1 MSSLLDSHVIIQT
14 FGSLAVF
21 GVALIIFLETATI
34 FGSFLPGDSL
44 LFILG
49 LTLATWLSEFP
60 IWFAIPIVL
69 AAAIAG
75 AEVGYWFGKKVGPK
89 LFKQRKTFFFNEGTV
104 VRTKKFFNQYGSR
117 SIILSRFV
125 PGLRALIPMLAA
137 ITDFDKKQFLR
148 LNIIGGAIWV
158 VGLVGAGYGLG
169 QIPFVEKNIELFVIG
184 FVIVSSLPLPFEI
197 LREKLKQRK
206 SSQSA

>member
-1 MSSLLDSHVIIQT
+1 MLDSHLLIQS

-60 IWFAIPIVL
+60 VWLAIPIVL
-69 AAAIAG
+69 VGAISGSEA
-75 AEVGYWFGKKVGPK
+75 GYWFGKKVGPK

-104 VRTKKFFNQYGSR
+104 VRTKQFFHHYGAR
-117 SIILSRFV
+117 SIVLSRFV
-125 PGLRALIPMLAA
+125 PGLRALIPMFAA
-137 ITDFDKKQFLR
+137 ITQFDKKRFLK
-148 LNIIGGAIWV
+148 LNIIGGTVWV
-158 VGLVGAGYGLG
+158 VGLIGAGYGLG
-169 QIPFVEKNIELFVIG
+169 RIPFVENNIELFVIG
-184 FVIVSSLPLPFEI
+184 FVIISSLPLPFEI
-197 LREKLKQRK
+197 IREKIRQRRK
-206 SSQSA
+206 SVQS

>member
-1 MSSLLDSHVIIQT
+1 MLDSHLLIQS

-49 LTLATWLSEFP
+49 LTLATWLNEFP
-60 IWFAIPIVL
+60 VWIAIPIVL

-75 AEVGYWFGKKVGPK
+75 SEAGYWFGKKAGPK

-104 VRTKKFFNQYGSR
+104 VRTKKFFHHYGAR
-117 SIILSRFV
+117 SIVLSRFV
-125 PGLRALIPMLAA
+125 PGLRALIPMFAA
-137 ITDFDKKQFLR
+137 ITQFDKQRFLK
-148 LNIIGGAIWV
+148 LNIIGGSIWV

-169 QIPFVEKNIELFVIG
+169 HIPIVEENVELFVIG
-184 FVIVSSLPLPFEI
+184 FVILSSLPLPFEI
-197 LREKLKQRK
+197 IREKIRQRK
-206 SSQSA
+206 TSTRLQR

>member
-1 MSSLLDSHVIIQT
+1 MLDSHVIIQT

-60 IWFAIPIVL
+60 IWLAIPIVL

-75 AEVGYWFGKKVGPK
+75 SEVGYWFGKKVGPK

-104 VRTKKFFNQYGSR
+104 FRTKKFFAHYGSR

-137 ITDFDKKQFLR
+137 ISDFDKKQFLR

-169 QIPFVEKNIELFVIG
+169 QIPFVEENIELFVIS
-184 FVIVSSLPLPFEI
+184 FVIISSLPLPFEI

>member
-1 MSSLLDSHVIIQT
+1 MLDSHLLIQS

-60 IWFAIPIVL
+60 VWLAIPIVL
-69 AAAIAG
+69 VGAISGSEA
-75 AEVGYWFGKKVGPK
+75 GYWFGKKVGPK

-104 VRTKKFFNQYGSR
+104 VRTKQFFHHYGAR
-117 SIILSRFV
+117 SIVLSRFV
-125 PGLRALIPMLAA
+125 PGLRALIPMFAA
-137 ITDFDKKQFLR
+137 ITQFDKKRFLK
-148 LNIIGGAIWV
+148 LNIIGGTVWV

-169 QIPFVEKNIELFVIG
+169 RIPFVENNIELFVIG
-184 FVIVSSLPLPFEI
+184 FVIISSLPLPFEI
-197 LREKLKQRK
+197 IREKIRQRRK
-206 SSQSA
+206 SVQS

>member
-1 MSSLLDSHVIIQT
+1 MLDSHVIIQT

>member
-1 MSSLLDSHVIIQT
+1 LLDSHLIIQA

-60 IWFAIPIVL
+60 VWLAIPIVL
-69 AAAIAG
+69 AGAIAG
-75 AEVGYWFGKKVGPK
+75 SEVGYWFGKKVGPK

-104 VRTKKFFNQYGSR
+104 VRTKKFFDQYGSR

-125 PGLRALIPMLAA
+125 PGLRALIPMFAA
-137 ITDFDKKQFLR
+137 ITDFDKKRFLR

-169 QIPFVEKNIELFVIG
+169 QIPFVERHIELFVIG

-206 SSQSA
+206 SSQHA

>member
-1 MSSLLDSHVIIQT
+1 LLDSHLLIQS

-60 IWFAIPIVL
+60 VWIAIPIVL
-69 AAAIAG
+69 IAAIAG
-75 AEVGYWFGKKVGPK
+75 SEVGYWFGKKVGPK

-104 VRTKKFFNQYGSR
+104 VRTKQFFHHYGAR
-117 SIILSRFV
+117 SIVLSRFV
-125 PGLRALIPMLAA
+125 PGLRALIPMFAA
-137 ITDFDKKQFLR
+137 ITQFDKKRFLK
-148 LNIIGGAIWV
+148 LNIIGGSVWV
-158 VGLVGAGYGLG
+158 AGLVGAGYGLG
-169 QIPFVEKNIELFVIG
+169 HIPFVDKNIELFVIG

-197 LREKLKQRK
+197 IREKIRQRK
-206 SSQSA
+206 TLSGS

>member
-1 MSSLLDSHVIIQT
+1 MLDSHLIIQT
-14 FGSLAVF
+14 LGSLAVF

-60 IWFAIPIVL
+60 VWLAMPIVL
-69 AAAIAG
+69 AGAIAG
-75 AEVGYWFGKKVGPK
+75 SEVGYWFGKKVGPK

-104 VRTKKFFNQYGSR
+104 VRTKKFFTQYGSR

-125 PGLRALIPMLAA
+125 PGLRALIPMFAA
-137 ITDFDKKQFLR
+137 ITDFDKQRFLK

-158 VGLVGAGYGLG
+158 VGLIGAGYGLG
-169 QIPFVEKNIELFVIG
+169 QIPFVEKHIELFVIG

-206 SSQSA
+206 NSQSV

>member
-1 MSSLLDSHVIIQT
+1 MLDSHAIIQT

-34 FGSFLPGDSL
+34 LGSFLPGDSL

-60 IWFAIPIVL
+60 VWLAIPIVL
-69 AAAIAG
+69 AGAIAG
-75 AEVGYWFGKKVGPK
+75 SEVGYWFGKKVGPK

-104 VRTKKFFNQYGSR
+104 LRTRKFFDHYGSR

-137 ITDFDKKQFLR
+137 ITDFDKQQFLR

-169 QIPFVEKNIELFVIG
+169 QIPFVEKHIELFVIG
-184 FVIVSSLPLPFEI
+184 FVIISSLPLPFEI

-206 SSQSA
+206 SSQIG

>member
-1 MSSLLDSHVIIQT
+1 MLDSHLIIQA

-60 IWFAIPIVL
+60 VWLAIPIVL
-69 AAAIAG
+69 AGAIAG
-75 AEVGYWFGKKVGPK
+75 SEVGYWFGKKVGPK

-104 VRTKKFFNQYGSR
+104 VRTKKFFAQYGSR

-137 ITDFDKKQFLR
+137 ITDFDKQRFLR

-169 QIPFVEKNIELFVIG
+169 QIPFVEENIELFVIG
-184 FVIVSSLPLPFEI
+184 FVIISSLPLPFEI

-206 SSQSA
+206 SSQNA

>member
-1 MSSLLDSHVIIQT
+1 MLDSHLIIQA

-60 IWFAIPIVL
+60 VWLAIPIVL
-69 AAAIAG
+69 AGAIAG
-75 AEVGYWFGKKVGPK
+75 SEVGYWFGKKVGPK

-104 VRTKKFFNQYGSR
+104 VRTKKFFDQYGSR

-125 PGLRALIPMLAA
+125 PGLRALIPMFAA
-137 ITDFDKKQFLR
+137 ITDFDKKRFLR

-169 QIPFVEKNIELFVIG
+169 QVPFVESHIELFVIG

-206 SSQSA
+206 SSQNA

>member
-1 MSSLLDSHVIIQT
+1 MLDSHAIIQT

-34 FGSFLPGDSL
+34 LGSFLPGDSL

-60 IWFAIPIVL
+60 VWLAIPIVL
-69 AAAIAG
+69 AGAIAG
-75 AEVGYWFGKKVGPK
+75 SEVGYWFGKKVGPK

-104 VRTKKFFNQYGSR
+104 LRTRKFFDHYGSR

-137 ITDFDKKQFLR
+137 ITDFDKQQFLR

-169 QIPFVEKNIELFVIG
+169 QIPFVEKHIELFVIG
-184 FVIVSSLPLPFEI
+184 FVIISSLPLPFEI

-206 SSQSA
+206 SSQIA

>member
-1 MSSLLDSHVIIQT
+1 MLDSHAIIQT

-34 FGSFLPGDSL
+34 LGSFLPGDSL

-60 IWFAIPIVL
+60 VWLAIPIVL
-69 AAAIAG
+69 AGAIAG
-75 AEVGYWFGKKVGPK
+75 SEVGYWFGKKVGPK

-104 VRTKKFFNQYGSR
+104 LRTRKFFDHYGSR

-137 ITDFDKKQFLR
+137 ITDFDKQQFLR

-158 VGLVGAGYGLG
+158 AGLVGAGYGLG
-169 QIPFVEKNIELFVIG
+169 QIPFVEKHIELFVIG
-184 FVIVSSLPLPFEI
+184 FVIISSLPLPFEI

-206 SSQSA
+206 SSQIA

>member
-1 MSSLLDSHVIIQT
+1 MLDSHLLIQS

-60 IWFAIPIVL
+60 VWIAIPIVL
-69 AAAIAG
+69 IAAIAG
-75 AEVGYWFGKKVGPK
+75 SEVGYWIGKKVGPK

-104 VRTKKFFNQYGSR
+104 IRTKQFFHHYGAR
-117 SIILSRFV
+117 SIVLSRFV
-125 PGLRALIPMLAA
+125 PGLRALIPMFAA
-137 ITDFDKKQFLR
+137 ITHFDKKRFLK
-148 LNIIGGAIWV
+148 LNIIGGTVWV
-158 VGLVGAGYGLG
+158 AGLIGAGYGLG
-169 QIPFVEKNIELFVIG
+169 HIPFVDSNIELFVIG

-197 LREKLKQRK
+197 IREKIKQRK
-206 SSQSA
+206 KSAQS

>member
-1 MSSLLDSHVIIQT
+1 MLDSHLIIQA

-60 IWFAIPIVL
+60 VWLAIPIVL
-69 AAAIAG
+69 AGAIAG
-75 AEVGYWFGKKVGPK
+75 SEVGYWFGKKVGPK

-104 VRTKKFFNQYGSR
+104 VRTKKFFDQYGSR

-125 PGLRALIPMLAA
+125 PGLRALIPMFAA
-137 ITDFDKKQFLR
+137 ITDFDKKRFLR

-169 QIPFVEKNIELFVIG
+169 QIPFVERHIELFVIG

-206 SSQSA
+206 SSQNA

>member
-1 MSSLLDSHVIIQT
+1 MLDSHVIIQT

-60 IWFAIPIVL
+60 IWLAIPIVL

-75 AEVGYWFGKKVGPK
+75 SEVGYWFGKKVGPK

-104 VRTKKFFNQYGSR
+104 FRTKKFFAHYGSR

-137 ITDFDKKQFLR
+137 ISDFDKKQFLR

-169 QIPFVEKNIELFVIG
+169 QIPFVEENIELFVIG
-184 FVIVSSLPLPFEI
+184 FVIISSLPLPFEI

>member
-1 MSSLLDSHVIIQT
+1 MLDSHAIIQT

-34 FGSFLPGDSL
+34 LGSFLPGDSL

-60 IWFAIPIVL
+60 VWLAIPIVL
-69 AAAIAG
+69 AGAIAG
-75 AEVGYWFGKKVGPK
+75 SEVGYWFGKKVGPK

-104 VRTKKFFNQYGSR
+104 LRTRKFFDHYGSR

-137 ITDFDKKQFLR
+137 ITDFDKQQFLR

-184 FVIVSSLPLPFEI
+184 FVIISSLPLPFEI

-206 SSQSA
+206 SSQIA

>member
-1 MSSLLDSHVIIQT
+1 MLDSHLIIQA

-60 IWFAIPIVL
+60 VWLAIPIVL
-69 AAAIAG
+69 AGAIAG
-75 AEVGYWFGKKVGPK
+75 SEVGYWFGKKVGPK

-104 VRTKKFFNQYGSR
+104 VRTKKFFDQYGSR

-125 PGLRALIPMLAA
+125 PGLRALIPMFAA
-137 ITDFDKKQFLR
+137 ITDFDKKRFLR

-169 QIPFVEKNIELFVIG
+169 QIPFVERHIELFVIG
-184 FVIVSSLPLPFEI
+184 FVIVSSLPFPFEI

-206 SSQSA
+206 SSQNA

>member
-1 MSSLLDSHVIIQT
+1 MLDSHLIIQA

-60 IWFAIPIVL
+60 VWLAIPIVL
-69 AAAIAG
+69 AGAIAG
-75 AEVGYWFGKKVGPK
+75 SEVGYWFGKKVGPK

-104 VRTKKFFNQYGSR
+104 VRTKKFFDQYGSR

-125 PGLRALIPMLAA
+125 PGLRALIPMFAA
-137 ITDFDKKQFLR
+137 ITDFDKKRFLR

-169 QIPFVEKNIELFVIG
+169 QIPFVERHIELFVIG

-206 SSQSA
+206 SSQHA

>member
-1 MSSLLDSHVIIQT
+1 MLDSHLLIQS

-60 IWFAIPIVL
+60 VWIAIPIVL
-69 AAAIAG
+69 IAAIAG
-75 AEVGYWFGKKVGPK
+75 SEVGYWFGKKVGPK

-104 VRTKKFFNQYGSR
+104 VRTKQFFHHYGAR
-117 SIILSRFV
+117 SIVLSRFV
-125 PGLRALIPMLAA
+125 PGLRALIPMFAA
-137 ITDFDKKQFLR
+137 ITQFDKKRFLK
-148 LNIIGGAIWV
+148 LNIIGGSVWV
-158 VGLVGAGYGLG
+158 AGLVGAGYGLG
-169 QIPFVEKNIELFVIG
+169 HIPFVDKNIELFVIG

-197 LREKLKQRK
+197 IREKIRQRK
-206 SSQSA
+206 TLSGS

>member
-1 MSSLLDSHVIIQT
+1 MLDSHLIIQA

-60 IWFAIPIVL
+60 VWFAIPIVL
-69 AAAIAG
+69 AGAIAG
-75 AEVGYWFGKKVGPK
+75 SEVGYWFGKKVGPK

-104 VRTKKFFNQYGSR
+104 VRTKKFFDQYGSR

-125 PGLRALIPMLAA
+125 PGLRALIPMFAA
-137 ITDFDKKQFLR
+137 ITDFDKQKFLR

-169 QIPFVEKNIELFVIG
+169 QIPFVERHIELFVIG

-206 SSQSA
+206 SSQNA

>member
-1 MSSLLDSHVIIQT
+1 MLDSHVIIQT

-60 IWFAIPIVL
+60 IWLAIPIVL

-89 LFKQRKTFFFNEGTV
+89 LFKQRKTFFFNEETV

-137 ITDFDKKQFLR
+137 ISDFNKKQFLR

-169 QIPFVEKNIELFVIG
+169 QIPFVEENIELFVIG
-184 FVIVSSLPLPFEI
+184 FVIISSLPLPFEI

>member
-1 MSSLLDSHVIIQT
+1 LLDSHAIIQT

-34 FGSFLPGDSL
+34 LGSFLPGDSL

-60 IWFAIPIVL
+60 VWLAIPIVL
-69 AAAIAG
+69 AGAIAG
-75 AEVGYWFGKKVGPK
+75 SEVGYWFGKKVGPK

-104 VRTKKFFNQYGSR
+104 LRTRKFFDHYGSR

-137 ITDFDKKQFLR
+137 ITDFDKQQFLR

-184 FVIVSSLPLPFEI
+184 FVIISSLPLPFEI

-206 SSQSA
+206 SSQIG

>member
-1 MSSLLDSHVIIQT
+1 LLDSHAIIQT

-34 FGSFLPGDSL
+34 LGSFLPGDSL

-60 IWFAIPIVL
+60 VWLAIPIVL
-69 AAAIAG
+69 AGAIAG
-75 AEVGYWFGKKVGPK
+75 SEVGYWFGKKVGPK

-104 VRTKKFFNQYGSR
+104 LRTRKFFDHYGSR

-137 ITDFDKKQFLR
+137 ITDFDKQQFLR

-169 QIPFVEKNIELFVIG
+169 QIPFVEKHIELFVIG
-184 FVIVSSLPLPFEI
+184 FVIISSLPLPFEI

-206 SSQSA
+206 SSQIA

>member
-1 MSSLLDSHVIIQT
+1 MLDSHVIIQT

-60 IWFAIPIVL
+60 IWLAIPIVL

-75 AEVGYWFGKKVGPK
+75 SEVGYWFGKKVGPK

-169 QIPFVEKNIELFVIG
+169 QIPFVEENIELFVIG
-184 FVIVSSLPLPFEI
+184 FVIISSLPLPFEI

>member
-1 MSSLLDSHVIIQT
+1 MLDSHLIIQA

-60 IWFAIPIVL
+60 VWLAIPIVL
-69 AAAIAG
+69 AGAIAG
-75 AEVGYWFGKKVGPK
+75 SEVGYWFGKKVGPK

-104 VRTKKFFNQYGSR
+104 VRTKKFFDQYGSR

-125 PGLRALIPMLAA
+125 PGLRALIPMFAA
-137 ITDFDKKQFLR
+137 ITDFDKQKFLR

-169 QIPFVEKNIELFVIG
+169 QIPFVERHIELFVIG

-206 SSQSA
+206 SSQNA

>member
-1 MSSLLDSHVIIQT
+1 VGCLLDSNALIQA

-60 IWFAIPIVL
+60 IWLAIPIVL
-69 AAAIAG
+69 IAAIAG
-75 AEVGYWFGKKVGPK
+75 AEVGYWFGKKLGPK
-89 LFKQRKTFFFNEGTV
+89 LFKQRKTFFFNETTV
-104 VRTKKFFNQYGSR
+104 VRTKQFFSHYGAR
-117 SIILSRFV
+117 SIVLSRFI
-125 PGLRALIPMLAA
+125 PGLRALIPMFAA
-137 ITDFDKKQFLR
+137 ISDFDKTRFLK

-158 VGLVGAGYGLG
+158 VGLTGAGYGLG
-169 QIPFVEKNIELFVIG
+169 QIDFVEKHIELFVIG
-184 FVIVSSLPLPFEI
+184 FVVLSSLPLPIEI
-197 LREKLKQRK
+197 LREKARQRK
-206 SSQSA
+206 NLRRA